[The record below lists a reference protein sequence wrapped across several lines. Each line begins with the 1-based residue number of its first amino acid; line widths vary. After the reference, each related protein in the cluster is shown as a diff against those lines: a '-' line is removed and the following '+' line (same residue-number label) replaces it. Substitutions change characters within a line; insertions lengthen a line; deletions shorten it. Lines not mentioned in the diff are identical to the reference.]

1 LPKKLVNLLAIGC
14 GAAMLGACGGIPD
27 IEDVVGTGS
36 RAPDERQVP
45 VHQLLAMPP
54 DYQLRP
60 PADGS
65 NVDAPTNPYALP
77 PLTTG
82 GTAAASPPAQ
92 PGQVAAADP
101 NATGP
106 QTLAPAQNDPN
117 TINGVSKVNP
127 DGTPKT
133 KRQIRDELK
142 KKRLEAERKKNP
154 NYGTIWNIGSVFS
167 DWSW

>member
-1 LPKKLVNLLAIGC
+1 MRRN
-14 GAAMLGACGGIPD
+14 PD
-27 IEDVVGTGS
+27 IEDVVGSSGS
-36 RAPDERQVP
+36 RAPNEREVP
-45 VHQLLAMPP
+45 VHQMLAMPP

-65 NVDAPTNPYALP
+65 NVEAPTNPYALP

-82 GTAAASPPAQ
+82 GTAAATQPA
-92 PGQVAAADP
+92 QVAAADP

-117 TINGVSKVNP
+117 TIHGVSKVNA

-133 KRQIRDELK
+133 KRQIRDELQK
-142 KKRLEAERKKNP
+142 KQLEAKRKKNS
-154 NYGTIWNIGSVFS
+154 NYGTIWNIGSLFS
-167 DWSW
+167 DW